1 MISVVDIGGKALA
14 ECQGLA
20 PFFVAFMLSYLHRYH
35 AGNFADVH
43 KHLLLSRVLCALNR
57 KPAPYC
63 VVDTH
68 AGEGVYDLAA
78 EEAVKGGEAADG
90 VARFR
95 TLGDAPPLAEAYR
108 EALGD
113 GSTYPG
119 SPALARRLMREGD
132 RLVAVEL
139 HPAAYDALRRAMRGD
154 ERVHLHRRDALE
166 ALVALVPPPEKR
178 GVAVIDPAYEVKDE
192 YRTVPAAVA
201 KAHARWRG
209 GVYFIWYPLLPEM
222 RHEILL
228 EGLED
233 AGFAEVVVSEWH
245 RRAPDSGR
253 GLYGSG
259 VAVVNPPFRFADEA
273 AELGAWLESAGF
285 GGTHGLRRFGR

>member
-1 MISVVDIGGKALA
+1 MDIGGKALA

-20 PFFVAFMLSYLHRYH
+20 PFFVALMLSYLHRYH

-63 VVDTH
+63 VIDTH
-68 AGEGVYDLAA
+68 AGEGVYDLRT

-90 VARFR
+90 VERFLG
-95 TLGDAPPLAEAYR
+95 LGDVPPLARDYR
-108 EALGD
+108 DALGV
-113 GSTYPG
+113 GSYPG
-119 SPALARRLMREGD
+119 SPALARRLMRDTD

-139 HPAAYDALRRAMRGD
+139 HPATYETLKAAMRGD
-154 ERVHLHRRDALE
+154 ARVHLHRRDAME

-192 YRTVPAAVA
+192 YRSVPAAVA

-222 RHEILL
+222 RHEMLL
-228 EGLED
+228 ESLED

-273 AELGAWLESAGF
+273 AELGVWLETAGF
-285 GGTHGLRRFGR
+285 GGTHVLRRFGG

>member
-1 MISVVDIGGKALA
+1 MAV
-14 ECQGLA
+14 
-20 PFFVAFMLSYLHRYH
+20 MLSYLHRYH

-43 KHLLLSRVLCALNR
+43 KHLLLSRVLCALAR

-63 VVDTH
+63 VIDTH
-68 AGEGVYDLAA
+68 AGEGIYDLAT
-78 EEAVKGGEAADG
+78 EEATKGGEAVDG
-90 VARFR
+90 VARFLG
-95 TLGDAPPLAEAYR
+95 LGDVPPLAQAYR
-108 EALGD
+108 EALGE
-113 GSTYPG
+113 GTYPG
-119 SPALARRLMREGD
+119 SPALARRLMREHD

-139 HPAAYDALRRAMRGD
+139 HAATYETLKAAMRGD
-154 ERVHLHRRDALE
+154 DRVHLHRRDALE

-178 GVAVIDPAYEVKDE
+178 GVAVIDPAYEVKTE

-209 GVYFIWYPLLPEM
+209 GVYFIWYPLLSEM

-228 EGLED
+228 EALED
-233 AGFAEVVVSEWH
+233 AGFAELVVSEWH

-273 AELGAWLESAGF
+273 AELGAWLETAGF
-285 GGTHGLRRFGR
+285 GGTHVLRRFGG

>member
-1 MISVVDIGGKALA
+1 MDIGGKALA

-20 PFFVAFMLSYLHRYH
+20 PHFVAPMLSYLHRYH

-43 KHLLLSRVLCALNR
+43 KHLLQSRVLCALNR

-63 VVDTH
+63 VIDTH

-90 VARFR
+90 VTRF
-95 TLGDAPPLAEAYR
+95 LGLAGAPPLAQPYR
-108 EALGD
+108 EALGE
-113 GSTYPG
+113 GTTYPG
-119 SPALARRLMREGD
+119 SPALTRRLMRETD

-139 HPAAYDALRRAMRGD
+139 HPATHEKLRAAMRGD

-166 ALVALVPPPEKR
+166 ALVALAPPPEKR
-178 GVAVIDPAYEVKDE
+178 GLAVIDPAYEVKDE

-228 EGLED
+228 DALEA
-233 AGFAEVVVSEWH
+233 AGFAEMVVSEWH

-259 VAVVNPPFRFADEA
+259 VVVVNPPFRFAEEA
-273 AELGAWLESAGF
+273 AELGAWLEAAGF
-285 GGTHGLRRFGR
+285 GGSHALRRFGG